1 MFIYSVNAHWR
12 GPLDKK
18 LKTKSVRTADTT
30 ALRNGLFTHKR
41 PVDSDDA
48 LFRKGL

>member
-1 MFIYSVNAHWR
+1 MAAWI
-12 GPLDKK
+12 KK
-18 LKTKSVRTADTT
+18 LNPLGTADTT